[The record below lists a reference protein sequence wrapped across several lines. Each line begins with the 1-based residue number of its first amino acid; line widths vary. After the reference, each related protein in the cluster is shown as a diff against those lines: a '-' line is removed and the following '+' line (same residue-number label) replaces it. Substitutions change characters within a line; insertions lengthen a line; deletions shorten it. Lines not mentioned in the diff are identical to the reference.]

1 MDRLL
6 FALALVLTARSI
18 SLLTGRN
25 RRQLQKVPEGM
36 SILCQPP
43 GKRYILYALGV
54 VVMAQSFCSLGAYT
68 SWTVPLNPHGQCG
81 ACASQ
86 WQY

>member
-6 FALALVLTARSI
+6 FTLALALTAKWI
-18 SLLTGRN
+18 SLFTGRN

-54 VVMAQSFCSLGAYT
+54 VVMAVVLFFGGL
-68 SWTVPLNPHGQCG
+68 VPPGRCP
-81 ACASQ
+81 
-86 WQY
+86 

>member
-54 VVMAQSFCSLGAYT
+54 VVMAVVLFLGSCT

-81 ACASQ
+81 AYASQ

>member
-36 SILCQPP
+36 SILCQTP
-43 GKRYILYALGV
+43 GKWYILYALGV
-54 VVMAQSFCSLGAYT
+54 VVMAVVLFFGVLYLLDGA
-68 SWTVPLNPHGQCG
+68 P
-81 ACASQ
+81 
-86 WQY
+86 